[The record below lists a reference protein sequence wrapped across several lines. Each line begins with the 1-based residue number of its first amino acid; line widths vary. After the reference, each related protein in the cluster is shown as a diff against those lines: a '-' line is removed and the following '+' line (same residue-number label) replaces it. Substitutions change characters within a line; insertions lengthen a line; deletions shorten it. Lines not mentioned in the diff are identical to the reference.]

1 MAPILQ
7 SGNGG
12 SERVSKLLKSHSSE
26 AKLEFE
32 PSSFTPQPSLINK
45 YMAPT
50 EVADTSHPGWKP
62 GKVRG
67 WDCCLWSKLHHSD
80 FPALISKSTPQKPS
94 CFQSPDST
102 TLGRHDGKVHLFLEL
117 AGSPSSPREGKTH
130 PSLHQGQGRL
140 ASESRMR
147 VPTTS
152 RFGWTLGKRVTIFCH
167 LQDTWRKYNA
177 QWYGIKPDKKIN
189 LLFQPFLNNTSLV
202 SPGLGC
208 DEKQHH
214 TP

>member
-1 MAPILQ
+1 MSDPLYLELRLSLQ
-7 SGNGG
+7 
-12 SERVSKLLKSHSSE
+12 E
-26 AKLEFE
+26 A
-32 PSSFTPQPSLINK
+32 
-45 YMAPT
+45 
-50 EVADTSHPGWKP
+50 PGWTME
-62 GKVRG
+62 VESST
-67 WDCCLWSKLHHSD
+67 CLSS
-80 FPALISKSTPQKPS
+80 
-94 CFQSPDST
+94 
-102 TLGRHDGKVHLFLEL
+102 KVHLFLEL